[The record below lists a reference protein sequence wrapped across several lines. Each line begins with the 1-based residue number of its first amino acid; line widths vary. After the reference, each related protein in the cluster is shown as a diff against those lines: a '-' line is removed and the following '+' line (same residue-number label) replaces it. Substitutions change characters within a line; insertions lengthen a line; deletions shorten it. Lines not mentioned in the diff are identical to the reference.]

1 MIGKDDH
8 RQEQLFIEGPVRD
21 LIPDDHILKRVHEV
35 LDLSWLGEE
44 VRECYSQRHGR
55 PSIPPEA
62 ALRLMLAGLFEGIV
76 HDRRLMRQAQV
87 NIAIRWFAGYELH
100 EPLPHHSSLTRIR
113 QRWGSERFK
122 RIFQRTVTACMQAG
136 LVDAE
141 TVHVDATLMRANV
154 SWESLSDEYAD
165 SVLEQ
170 DQEAAEQDEK
180 GGPKAGTR
188 RRGRHPKRRRRTRKK
203 RSSTDPDASMTTSNS
218 KQRLESRYKQH
229 TAVDGKSGVILDAD
243 VTTGEAS
250 EGSQLPEQVE
260 RIEETTGKKIKTLTA
275 DAGYSSGRNYEAL
288 EERGTA
294 PVIPL
299 QRGKRRGRGVPL
311 QQFKYDGKHETVR
324 CPGGKMLTR
333 GHATDKGVWYR
344 ARRADCAGCRL
355 RSECVPATAKSRS
368 VLIVHGYP
376 ALLRARRRRGRWSQ
390 HWREAYRGHRCRVE
404 GVHGEAKTQH
414 GLGRA
419 VRWGLAN
426 MAIQAYL
433 IAAVI
438 NLKRLAGAGALPP
451 AVAISRAVATLPR
464 HICVVLW
471 WALDWLRGHWQP
483 HLPFRRPSSL
493 QPAIPSISPNGAP

>member
-1 MIGKDDH
+1 MIGKNA
-8 RQEQLFIEGPVRD
+8 RGQQQLFIEGPVRD
-21 LIPDDHILKRVHEV
+21 LIPDDHILKRVDNV
-35 LDLSWLGEE
+35 LDLSWLKDE

-76 HDRRLMRQAQV
+76 HDRKLMRQAQV

-113 QRWGSERFK
+113 KRWGSERFK
-122 RIFQRTVTACMQAG
+122 RIFQRTVAACVQAG

-154 SWESLSDEYAD
+154 SWESLSEEHAD
-165 SVLEQ
+165 RVLQQ

-180 GGPKAGTR
+180 PAPKAGTR
-188 RRGRHPKRRRRTRKK
+188 RRGRHPKRKRRTRKK

-218 KQRLESRYKQH
+218 KQRLEPRYKQH
-229 TAVDGKSGVILDAD
+229 TAVDGKSGVLLDAH

-250 EGSQLPEQVE
+250 EGSQLPEQMD

-288 EERGTA
+288 QQRGTEA
-294 PVIPL
+294 VIPP
-299 QRGKRRGRGVPL
+299 QRRGRRGRGMPL
-311 QQFKYDGKHETVR
+311 QRFTYDGKHETVR
-324 CPGGKMLTR
+324 CPGGTMLTR
-333 GHATDKGVWYR
+333 GRTTERGTWYR
-344 ARRADCAGCRL
+344 ARRADCAGCAL
-355 RSECVPATAKSRS
+355 RSKCLPATEKRRS

-376 ALLRARRRRGRWSQ
+376 ALLRARRRRGQWSQ
-390 HWREAYRGHRCRVE
+390 QWREAYRGHRCRVE

-433 IAAVI
+433 TAAVI
-438 NLKRLAGAGALPP
+438 NLKRLAAANAFPP
-451 AVAISRAVATLPR
+451 AVAMSKALATLPR
-464 HICVVLW
+464 HLCAALR
-471 WALDWLRGHWQP
+471 WALDWCRGHRQP
-483 HLPFRRPSSL
+483 HLPFRGPLSL
-493 QPAIPSISPNGAP
+493 QTAIPIPSPDRAA